1 MKIAVL
7 GASGWIGSHIAQE
20 AQARGHEVVAVV
32 RDASRVEISDV
43 EIRSF
48 DLQDE
53 AASLTTALSG
63 VDAVIA
69 SIGGRALGNH
79 DIVKSTATKL
89 LDTLPN
95 IGIERLLWVGGAG
108 SLEVAPNVPLVTVP
122 EFPAEHKNEALAQ
135 GEALEVFKQSNSEVN

>member
-20 AQARGHEVVAVV
+20 AKARGHEVVAVV

-43 EIRSF
+43 EVRSF

-69 SIGGRALGNH
+69 SIGGRAR
-79 DIVKSTATKL
+79 IRSATKK
-89 LDTLPN
+89 
-95 IGIERLLWVGGAG
+95 RLYGAVC
-108 SLEVAPNVPLVTVP
+108 S
-122 EFPAEHKNEALAQ
+122 
-135 GEALEVFKQSNSEVN
+135 